1 MLKMCLVIIN
11 ILITMKIRD
20 IYREDRPRE
29 KLIKKGA
36 SALRDEELLAILLR
50 TGVKGKGVV
59 QVAKDIKTKCLK
71 KGLASASFEE
81 LKNIY
86 GVGPT
91 KAVNILAGIELG
103 RRVFRKDDTK
113 DIYITTARD
122 IFNELQDI
130 KDSRKEH
137 FIAFYLDA
145 RRRVIKRE
153 IISVG
158 IINAAI
164 VHPRE
169 VFEPAIKNLAVAIIV
184 AHNHPSGDP
193 SPSDDDLALHKRMCK
208 AGSILG
214 ISVLDHVIV
223 TAEKYISFKEE
234 GCL

>member
-1 MLKMCLVIIN
+1 MFLVIIN
-11 ILITMKIRD
+11 ILIAMKIRD

-50 TGVKGKGVV
+50 TGVRGRGAV
-59 QVAKDIKTKCLK
+59 QVARDIKAKCLK
-71 KGLASASFEE
+71 TGLVNAKFEE

-91 KAVNILAGIELG
+91 KAVNILAAIEIG
-103 RRVFRKDDTK
+103 KRAYKK
-113 DIYITTARD
+113 NNSEDIYITTARD
-122 IFNELQDI
+122 VFNELRDI
-130 KDSRKEH
+130 KDSKKEH

-145 RRRVIKRE
+145 RRKVVKRE

-169 VFEPAIKNLAVAIIV
+169 VFEPAVKNLAVSMIV

-193 SPSDDDLALHKRMCK
+193 TPSDDDLALHRRICK
-208 AGSILG
+208 AGTILG
-214 ISVLDHVIV
+214 ISVLDHVVV
-223 TAEKYISFKEE
+223 TTEKYISFKEE